1 MTSYIYVHILL
12 NLIKTMFFCE
22 HFNQNTWTL
31 TNPRV
36 WKSSANGQL
45 PQIFG
50 QFTLKYLE
58 AVRQQNLHTRK
69 SEEISAL
76 YAVEATFSNIYE
88 YLFFSARLNVSIKCV
103 QYDSHMK
110 IFFVFPNWKNDIILK
125 FPLLHILMWPWASIC
140 CISGCPICCL
150 WVFNLSWSVVC
161 NCPRSFSLQSLQ
173 ITM

>member
-1 MTSYIYVHILL
+1 MKRCFSVNT
-12 NLIKTMFFCE
+12 
-22 HFNQNTWTL
+22 NQNTWTL

-58 AVRQQNLHTRK
+58 TVRQQKNLHTRK
-69 SEEISAL
+69 SEEISAF
-76 YAVEATFSNIYE
+76 YAVEATFSNIYV

-110 IFFVFPNWKNDIILK
+110 IFFVFLNWKNDIILK

-150 WVFNLSWSVVC
+150 WMFNLSWSVVC

>member
-1 MTSYIYVHILL
+1 MEIIR
-12 NLIKTMFFCE
+12 K
-22 HFNQNTWTL
+22 WTA
-31 TNPRV
+31 
-36 WKSSANGQL
+36 SANL
-45 PQIFG
+45 WAIHFKIFG
-50 QFTLKYLE
+50 NCPPTK
-58 AVRQQNLHTRK
+58 NLHTRK

-76 YAVEATFSNIYE
+76 YAVEATFSNIYV

-150 WVFNLSWSVVC
+150 WMLNLSWSVVC